1 MNDYNRIPTSFEVLD
16 VLMTR
21 HVQELRIYGSYINPE
36 GEMIDGNRR
45 AVIKTEYAF
54 EDGRWPIM
62 GRRTTWEVGDTTW
75 PRKSEINEYWLC
87 VRTEAQEDA

>member
-36 GEMIDGNRR
+36 GEMIDGKLR

-54 EDGRWPIM
+54 EDGRWPII
-62 GRRTTWEVGDTTW
+62 GIRTTWDVGDTTW
-75 PRKSEINEYWLC
+75 PRKSESNEYWLC
-87 VRTEAQEDA
+87 VRTEAQDAA